1 MRQARDE
8 RGTVTAET
16 AIVLP
21 VAVMMLL
28 AGMWV
33 VGVVV
38 AHIRCQDAARDTARA
53 LARGDAPGTAESI
66 GARAAPPG
74 AQIQIDRQGAEVRVV
89 VVADVRSDRPLLR
102 WAPTVRATGSA
113 VVQLEPG
120 LAEPDLVEPGLVGRG
135 LGGPGLVEPG
145 LAQPRTV
152 GRRQMVL
159 RLAGRRQVVPRLAG
173 RRLVGPGGGADAAG
187 GRR

>member
-1 MRQARDE
+1 MRKARDQH
-8 RGTVTAET
+8 GMVTAET

-53 LARGDAPGTAESI
+53 LARGDAHGTAESI

-74 AQIQIDRQGAEVRVV
+74 AEIQIDRQGADVRVV
-89 VVADVRSDRPLLR
+89 VVAEVRSDRPLLR

-120 LAEPDLVEPGLVGRG
+120 SIE
-135 LGGPGLVEPG
+135 PGLVEPG
-145 LAQPRTV
+145 QSGRGLAEARV
-152 GRRQMVL
+152 
-159 RLAGRRQVVPRLAG
+159 AA
-173 RRLVGPGGGADAAG
+173 PGGLPDVVGD
-187 GRR
+187 RR

>member
-1 MRQARDE
+1 MRKARDQ

-21 VAVMMLL
+21 VAVLMLL

-38 AHIRCQDAARDTARA
+38 AHVRCQDAARDTARA

-66 GARAAPPG
+66 GARVAPPG
-74 AQIQIDRQGAEVRVV
+74 AEVRIERQGTDVRVV
-89 VVADVRSDRPLLR
+89 VVAAIRSDRPVLS

-120 LAEPDLVEPGLVGRG
+120 LVESGPEIAEPGSADPA
-135 LGGPGLVEPG
+135 GGPG
-145 LAQPRTV
+145 
-152 GRRQMVL
+152 
-159 RLAGRRQVVPRLAG
+159 VV
-173 RRLVGPGGGADAAG
+173 G